1 MGKATGLK
9 RVKGKCNVFRLQ
21 QDLHAWNVDGSS
33 TDQLQNTSWIKYWE
47 EKSGLSRGRCAFSDC
62 DRGAEHGG
70 HVWIKGHASQTRGV
84 WIAPVCKQCN
94 YCENLKRQRD
104 ARGQHSFVRKG
115 TVVVRTKY
123 TPDMANA
130 ERRVSYPDDGEEYDS
145 DDYDE
150 DDWEEQIC
158 EACGFDLPFGTPKH
172 HTKCPD
178 CFRSGGPTGFCSHF
192 INRQQVTETEY
203 RTQEAARRVRWGSHD
218 ALYESQLGGTQS
230 FSRPHSLLGTSAK
243 RLQGRDCEVCGD
255 DISDRP
261 ANCYSARRNSVG
273 GTVKRDR
280 GRRCEGCG
288 GDISDRPANH
298 SVCLGCYS
306 ARRNSVGG
314 TVKRARGRR
323 CEGCGGDIS
332 TTSHTRCY
340 TCYKG

>member
-1 MGKATGLK
+1 M
-9 RVKGKCNVFRLQ
+9 
-21 QDLHAWNVDGSS
+21 
-33 TDQLQNTSWIKYWE
+33 
-47 EKSGLSRGRCAFSDC
+47 SGLSRGRCAFSDC

-70 HVWIKGHASQTRGV
+70 HVWIKGYASQTRGV

-158 EACGFDLPFGTPKH
+158 KACGFDLPFGTPKH

-243 RLQGRDCEVCGD
+243 RLQGRDCEVCG
-255 DISDRP
+255 
-261 ANCYSARRNSVG
+261 
-273 GTVKRDR
+273 
-280 GRRCEGCG
+280 